1 VNKEVLLKPGMYA
14 RVELVIDRHAGALLV
29 PSEAVAIDGDASAV
43 FVVDKGVVAR
53 LPISTGESEGTLVE
67 VVKGLKG
74 EEQVIT
80 EGKELVRPG
89 QKVRT
94 EARK

>member
-1 VNKEVLLKPGMYA
+1 
-14 RVELVIDRHAGALLV
+14 
-29 PSEAVAIDGDASAV
+29 
-43 FVVDKGVVAR
+43 
-53 LPISTGESEGTLVE
+53 
-67 VVKGLKG
+67 VKGLKG

>member
-1 VNKEVLLKPGMYA
+1 MKLIKAVLLLGIALLGASFAYAQENESKPIDEVIA
-14 RVELVIDRHAGALLV
+14 RVNAGVIMRSAF
-29 PSEAVAIDGDASAV
+29 EAAQRDILEML
-43 FVVDKGVVAR
+43 KG
-53 LPISTGESEGTLVE
+53 
-67 VVKGLKG
+67 KGLKG